1 MFVVMPQ
8 PGRLRSAAEGTIQN
22 VYWKRYGAIL
32 PGFADTI
39 VAEIETRGRPICA
52 AGLRFGDET
61 FLSES
66 YLDQPVEGAL
76 QDLTSASIDRGD
88 LAEVCHLAS
97 SSPNRSMPFVRSVI
111 RFLAEHSIEWAVF
124 TATEP
129 LRELLKRSGVAML
142 ELGRA
147 SRGRL
152 AHPGV
157 WGSYFEH
164 DPRVMAVSRHDVIGR
179 EMRPQFVRPA
189 RQSVD
194 AQVL

>member
-1 MFVVMPQ
+1 MFVVTPRAS
-8 PGRLRSAAEGTIQN
+8 RLRSAAESTIQN

-32 PGFADTI
+32 PDFADTI
-39 VAEIETRGRPICA
+39 VAEIEGCGRLICA

-76 QDLTSASIDRGD
+76 QDLTSAPLHRGD

-97 SSPNRSMPFVRSVI
+97 AGPNRSIPFVRSVI

-129 LRELLKRSGVAML
+129 LRELLQRSGIAML

-157 WGSYFEH
+157 WGTYFEH
-164 DPRVMAVSRHDVIGR
+164 DPRVMAVSRHDVISR
-179 EMRPQFVRPA
+179 EMRPQFVRSA
-189 RQSVD
+189 RQSID